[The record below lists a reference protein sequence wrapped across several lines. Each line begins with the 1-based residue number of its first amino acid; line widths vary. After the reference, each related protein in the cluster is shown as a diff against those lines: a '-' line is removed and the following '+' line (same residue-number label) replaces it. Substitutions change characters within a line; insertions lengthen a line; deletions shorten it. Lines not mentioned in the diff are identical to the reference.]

1 MKHFP
6 VRILGILSLAS
17 LLFGSFAL
25 AGPLAPEDVWA
36 TGETVVSRFMEKD
49 SKKLETVPAGEKMRV
64 VHRDGDRVRVRLTGS
79 VFGWVDASAV
89 TDKDPNGSD
98 ASAP

>member
-1 MKHFP
+1 MTHFP
-6 VRILGILSLAS
+6 VRLVSSLVLTLA
-17 LLFGSFAL
+17 LVAGSAL

-36 TGETVVSRFMEKD
+36 KGETAVSRFIEKD
-49 SKKLETVPAGEKMRV
+49 SKKLETVPAGEKLRV
-64 VHRDGDRVRVRLTGS
+64 VHREGDRVRVRLTGS

-89 TDKDPNGSD
+89 TDKDPSGSG